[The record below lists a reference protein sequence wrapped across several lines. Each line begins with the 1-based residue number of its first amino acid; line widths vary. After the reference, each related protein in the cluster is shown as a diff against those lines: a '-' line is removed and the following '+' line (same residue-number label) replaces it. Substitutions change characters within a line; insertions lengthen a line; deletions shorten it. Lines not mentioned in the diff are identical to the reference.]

1 MEIRKIS
8 VGLDCK
14 DGAMHYIHGQSILNG
29 THKIHLIK
37 MDEYGCI
44 VIWIENNQKEVMQ
57 WKSFN
62 INMPISIEYNIN
74 F

>member
-1 MEIRKIS
+1 
-8 VGLDCK
+8 
-14 DGAMHYIHGQSILNG
+14 
-29 THKIHLIK
+29 

>member
-8 VGLDCK
+8 VGVDYK
-14 DGAMHYIHGQSILNG
+14 NAMHYVVGQEVLRGSGYIYQIQIDDG
-29 THKIHLIK
+29 V
-37 MDEYGCI
+37 D
-44 VIWIENNQKEVMQ
+44 IWIKKDDEVLK